1 MSDFFES
8 DQVQHTIM
16 ELTRLQQILVVE
28 SPYLPIM
35 DDKQKRAHLAILKE
49 FLEKQK
55 LFFFRISLSDDKE
68 AIRMKKRLM
77 DAAKMF
83 GVDDEIDCME
93 AFFKKLDS
101 TIQDIE
107 SSIET

>member
-8 DQVQHTIM
+8 DQVQQTIM

-35 DDKQKRAHLAILKE
+35 DDKQKRKHLVILKE

-68 AIRMKKRLM
+68 AMRMKKRLM

-83 GVDDEIDCME
+83 GVDDEIDSME
-93 AFFKKLDS
+93 AFFKKLDN

>member
-35 DDKQKRAHLAILKE
+35 DDKQKREHLAILKE
-49 FLEKQK
+49 F
-55 LFFFRISLSDDKE
+55 
-68 AIRMKKRLM
+68 
-77 DAAKMF
+77 
-83 GVDDEIDCME
+83 
-93 AFFKKLDS
+93 
-101 TIQDIE
+101 
-107 SSIET
+107 

>member
-28 SPYLPIM
+28 SPYLPMM
-35 DDKQKRAHLAILKE
+35 DDKQKREHLAVLKE

-68 AIRMKKRLM
+68 AMEMKERLM
-77 DAAKMF
+77 DASKLF
-83 GVDDEIDCME
+83 GVHDEINSME
-93 AFFKKLDS
+93 SFFHKLDK
-101 TIQDIE
+101 TIKELEE
-107 SSIET
+107 SIDN